1 MKCFKYYN
9 FSYPAIWVVPS
20 IINDEGIRRF
30 YRNYRHS
37 RVPIIT
43 WRHQQTSALL
53 LRGAGYHGK
62 NLIGMLKST
71 HPSSAGIL
79 IFILKVIIFTFFTN
93 FTIFIVFS
101 NFKEYQV
108 QKVIP

>member
-1 MKCFKYYN
+1 MLNNRLPVIIHILKTFFFNC
-9 FSYPAIWVVPS
+9 SYPALWVVPS
-20 IINDEGIRRF
+20 IISDDSVRRF

-53 LRGAGYHGK
+53 LRGSGYHGK

-71 HPSSAGIL
+71 HPSSTGIY
-79 IFILKVIIFTFFTN
+79 F
-93 FTIFIVFS
+93 
-101 NFKEYQV
+101 
-108 QKVIP
+108 

>member
-1 MKCFKYYN
+1 MYLCVLYIYFIKNKYN

-20 IINDEGIRRF
+20 LITDDGIRRF
-30 YRNYRHS
+30 YRNYRHN

-79 IFILKVIIFTFFTN
+79 INKCFQN
-93 FTIFIVFS
+93 
-101 NFKEYQV
+101 N
-108 QKVIP
+108 